1 MVNLVHWED
10 AMNFGLNFANQLSI
24 SVEENVHV
32 LSGCTSRLH
41 CSRKKLAVFL
51 FVCLLHCGRKR
62 SEWISRVP
70 HVEQDKTMSQAFHLE
85 ADNIPVTFPGKCQ
98 GLDGFIGLAG
108 DTAQET
114 SRGAGGSAFPSYA
127 KEWLCDGG
135 RAVTESVCK
144 YVFTSMECQTGGA
157 YYTGQDI
164 HIKDNYYIIKV
175 PYFAKKSLY

>member
-1 MVNLVHWED
+1 MVNLVHRED

-24 SVEENVHV
+24 SVEENVRV

-41 CSRKKLAVFL
+41 CSRKKLTVFL

-70 HVEQDKTMSQAFHLE
+70 HAEQDKTMSQAFHLE
-85 ADNIPVTFPGKCQ
+85 ADNIPVAFPGKCQ

-114 SRGAGGSAFPSYA
+114 SPG
-127 KEWLCDGG
+127 
-135 RAVTESVCK
+135 
-144 YVFTSMECQTGGA
+144 GGA
-157 YYTGQDI
+157 LHSPLMPKNAT
-164 HIKDNYYIIKV
+164 V
-175 PYFAKKSLY
+175 TVEELWPRVFANMFLPPCSVRRVELTVLDRTFILETVNI